1 VEVKVPESPSD
12 TVLDRLLALQAADH
26 RVRKVEHRLDALPE
40 QRQLDEAVERVGEL
54 ERQLEVLS
62 AKLER
67 STGEQRTLERDIATL
82 GDRRDA
88 ERVRLY
94 DGTVTNQR
102 EMSSV
107 EAEIESTER
116 RLEEHEEDLLVVM
129 QSVEDLERA
138 WAAIDTELVA
148 ARARVRG
155 AEESRDEVART
166 LLAELGEAKADRDR
180 EAAEVPDDL
189 LERYEAA
196 AKRGGGTGVGQLEG
210 LACSACR
217 IEMSRADV
225 DELYQGGNLTTCP
238 QCRRLL
244 VVR

>member
-1 VEVKVPESPSD
+1 MAGSPSD
-12 TVLDRLLALQAADH
+12 ADLDRLLALQAADH
-26 RVRKVEHRLDALPE
+26 RVRKVEHRLEALPE
-40 QRQLDEAVERVGEL
+40 QRTLDEAIERVARL
-54 ERQLEVLS
+54 QADLDDIN

-67 STGEQRTLERDIATL
+67 AGGEQRTLERDIETL
-82 GDRRDA
+82 GARRDA

-129 QSVEDLERA
+129 QTVEDLERRG
-138 WAAIDTELVA
+138 AAHENDLVA
-148 ARARVRG
+148 ARARARD
-155 AEESRDEVART
+155 AEEARDEVAKG
-166 LLAELGEAKADRDR
+166 LLVELGEAKAERDR
-180 EAAEVPDDL
+180 TAEGLPADL
-189 LERYEAA
+189 LDRYEQAA
-196 AKRGGGTGVGQLEG
+196 ARGGGTGVGQLEG

-225 DELYQGGNLTTCP
+225 DELYRGGDLTTCP

>member
-1 VEVKVPESPSD
+1 MPESPSD
-12 TVLDRLLALQAADH
+12 AVLDRLLALQAADH
-26 RVRKVEHRLDALPE
+26 HVRKVEHRLDALPE
-40 QRQLDEAVERVGEL
+40 QQQLDEAVARVADL
-54 ERQLEVLS
+54 ERQLEELS
-62 AKLER
+62 SKLER
-67 STGEQRTLERDIATL
+67 ANTEQRTLERDIETL
-82 GDRRDA
+82 GNRRDA

-129 QSVEDLERA
+129 QTVEDLERR
-138 WAAIDTELVA
+138 WSTVDTDLVA
-148 ARARVRG
+148 ARARARG
-155 AEESRDEVART
+155 AEEARDEVAKA

-180 EAAEVPDDL
+180 EAAELPDDL
-189 LERYEAA
+189 LGRYEAA
-196 AKRGGGTGVGQLEG
+196 AARGGGTGVGQLDG

-225 DELYQGGNLTTCP
+225 DELYKGGTLTTCP

>member
-1 VEVKVPESPSD
+1 MAASPSD
-12 TVLDRLLALQAADH
+12 EVLDRLLALQAADH
-26 RVRKVEHRLDALPE
+26 RIRKVEHRLDGLPE
-40 QRQLDEAVERVGEL
+40 QQALDDALARVRTLEAEL
-54 ERQLEVLS
+54 GDVS

-67 STGEQRTLERDIATL
+67 STGEQRTLERDIETL

-94 DGTVTNQR
+94 DGSVTNQR

-116 RLEEHEEDLLVVM
+116 RLEEHEEDLLVVL
-129 QSVEDLERA
+129 QTVEDLERR
-138 WAAIDTELVA
+138 WSSLDNDLIA
-148 ARARVRG
+148 ARARARG
-155 AEESRDEVART
+155 AEEARDEVART

-180 EAAEVPDDL
+180 IAGTVPDEL

-196 AKRGGGTGVGQLEG
+196 ATRGGGTGIGELDG
-210 LACSACR
+210 FACSACR

-225 DELYQGGNLTTCP
+225 DELYHGDTLTTCP

>member
-1 VEVKVPESPSD
+1 VPESPSD
-12 TVLDRLLALQAADH
+12 AVLDRLLALQAADH

-40 QRQLDEAVERVGEL
+40 QQQLDEAVERVRVL
-54 ERQLEVLS
+54 EQQLEELS

-67 STGEQRTLERDIATL
+67 ASTEQRTLERDIETL

-129 QSVEDLERA
+129 QSVEDLERR
-138 WAAIDTELVA
+138 WATVDTELVA

-155 AEESRDEVART
+155 AEEARDEVAKAS
-166 LLAELGEAKADRDR
+166 LAELGEAKADRDR
-180 EAAEVPDDL
+180 EAGELPPEL
-189 LERYEAA
+189 LERYETAA
-196 AKRGGGTGVGQLEG
+196 TRGGGTGVGELDG

-225 DELYQGGNLTTCP
+225 DELYHGGTLTTCP

>member
-1 VEVKVPESPSD
+1 VEVKVAESPSD
-12 TVLDRLLALQAADH
+12 EVLDRLLALQAADH
-26 RVRKVEHRLDALPE
+26 RVRKVEHRLDELPE
-40 QRQLDEAVERVGEL
+40 QRALDDALARIVTL
-54 ERQLEVLS
+54 ERDLEALS

-67 STGEQRTLERDIATL
+67 SGSEQRTLERDIETL
-82 GDRRDA
+82 GNRRDA

-129 QSVEDLERA
+129 QTVEDLERRWGA
-138 WAAIDTELVA
+138 VDNELVA
-148 ARARVRG
+148 ARARARETEQ
-155 AEESRDEVART
+155 ARDEVATT
-166 LLAELGEAKADRDR
+166 LLAELGQAKADRDR
-180 EAAEVPDDL
+180 EAATLPAEL

-196 AKRGGGTGVGQLEG
+196 AQRGGGTGVGELDG

-225 DELYQGGNLTTCP
+225 DELYRGGTLSTCP

>member
-1 VEVKVPESPSD
+1 MVQSPSD
-12 TVLDRLLALQAADH
+12 ADLDRLLALQAADH
-26 RVRKVEHRLDALPE
+26 HVRKVEHRLDALPE
-40 QRQLDEAVERVGEL
+40 QRALDEAVERVTAL
-54 ERQLEVLS
+54 ETQLEALS

-67 STGEQRTLERDIATL
+67 AGSEQRTLERDIETL
-82 GDRRDA
+82 GARRDA

-116 RLEEHEEDLLVVM
+116 RLEEHEEDLLVVL
-129 QSVEDLERA
+129 QTVEDLERR
-138 WAAIDTELVA
+138 WTELDSELVA

-155 AEESRDEVART
+155 AEEARDEVAKA
-166 LLAELGEAKADRDR
+166 LLAELGEAKVDRDR
-180 EAAEVPDDL
+180 EAAGLPDDL
-189 LERYEAA
+189 LTSYEQAA
-196 AKRGGGTGVGQLEG
+196 ARGGGTGVGHLDG
-210 LACSACR
+210 FACSACR

-225 DELYQGGNLTTCP
+225 DELYKGGNLTTCP

>member
-1 VEVKVPESPSD
+1 VEVKVAASPSD
-12 TVLDRLLALQAADH
+12 EVLDRLLALQAVDH

-40 QRQLDEAVERVGEL
+40 QQALDDAVARVAEL
-54 ERQLEVLS
+54 EGQLTQLS

-67 STGEQRTLERDIATL
+67 STAEQRTLERDIETL

-129 QSVEDLERA
+129 QTVEDLERR
-138 WAAIDTELVA
+138 WAAVDTELVA
-148 ARARVRG
+148 ARARARG
-155 AEESRDEVART
+155 AEEARDEVAKV
-166 LLAELGEAKADRDR
+166 LLAELGEAKVERDR
-180 EAAEVPDDL
+180 VAQTLPPEL

-196 AKRGGGTGVGQLEG
+196 AVRGGGTGVGELDG

-225 DELYQGGNLTTCP
+225 DELYHGDTLSTCP

>member
-1 VEVKVPESPSD
+1 MPESPSD
-12 TVLDRLLALQAADH
+12 AVLDRLLALQAADH
-26 RVRKVEHRLDALPE
+26 GVRKVEHRLDALPE
-40 QRQLDEAVERVGEL
+40 QRRLDEAVERVDEL
-54 ERQLEVLS
+54 ERQQTELT
-62 AKLER
+62 AKLDR
-67 STGEQRTLERDIATL
+67 SNAEQRTLERDIETL
-82 GDRRDA
+82 GNRRDS

-129 QSVEDLERA
+129 QTVEDLERRWSA
-138 WAAIDTELVA
+138 VDTELVA
-148 ARARVRG
+148 ARARVRD
-155 AEESRDEVART
+155 AESARDEAAQA
-166 LLAELGEAKADRDR
+166 LLAELGQAKADRDR
-180 EAAEVPDDL
+180 EAAELPADL
-189 LERYEAA
+189 LARYEEAA
-196 AKRGGGTGVGQLEG
+196 ARGGGTGVGELDG

-225 DELYQGGNLTTCP
+225 DELYHGGTLTTCP

>member
-1 VEVKVPESPSD
+1 VKVAESPSD
-12 TVLDRLLALQAADH
+12 EVLDRLLALQAADH

-40 QRQLDEAVERVGEL
+40 QQALDEALAHVQTL
-54 ERQLEVLS
+54 QAQLDQL
-62 AKLER
+62 AARLER
-67 STGEQRTLERDIATL
+67 STGEQRTLERDIETL

-94 DGTVTNQR
+94 DGSVTNQR

-129 QSVEDLERA
+129 QSVEDLERR
-138 WAAIDTELVA
+138 WSEVDNDLVA
-148 ARARVRG
+148 ARARARG
-155 AEESRDEVART
+155 AEEARDEVAKT
-166 LLAELGEAKADRDR
+166 LLAELGQAKADRDA
-180 EAAEVPDDL
+180 EAERLPPEL
-189 LERYEAA
+189 LERYTAA
-196 AKRGGGTGVGQLEG
+196 AGRGGGTGVGQLDG

-225 DELYQGGNLTTCP
+225 DELYRGGTLSTCP

>member
-1 VEVKVPESPSD
+1 MPESPSD
-12 TVLDRLLALQAADH
+12 AVLDRLLALQAADH
-26 RVRKVEHRLDALPE
+26 HVRKVEHRLDALPE
-40 QRQLDEAVERVGEL
+40 QQQLDEAVARVADL
-54 ERQLEVLS
+54 ERQLEELS
-62 AKLER
+62 SKLER
-67 STGEQRTLERDIATL
+67 ANTEQRTLERDIETL
-82 GDRRDA
+82 GNRRDA

-129 QSVEDLERA
+129 QTVEDLERRWSA
-138 WAAIDTELVA
+138 VDTDLVA
-148 ARARVRG
+148 ARARARG
-155 AEESRDEVART
+155 AEEARDEVAKV

-180 EAAEVPDDL
+180 EASELPDDL
-189 LERYEAA
+189 LGRYEAA
-196 AKRGGGTGVGQLEG
+196 ATRGGGTGVGHLDG

-225 DELYQGGNLTTCP
+225 DELYKGGTLTTCP